1 MPANIEQAP
10 IIFAILGLAFL
21 AQALK
26 ETGIPSP
33 GLSQSLLIYAGYQ
46 IARGGIFLGTGIIL
60 FTFAGSLY
68 GAYLIYC
75 LARFGGTK
83 LLAKIKRYTRFSPES
98 MEKAGNMI
106 KRHSSIT
113 VALGRSI
120 PGMMVPTSIAAGTLK
135 MPVGKFL
142 LGIVIPLT
150 LWMAVMAGMGSGIR
164 NFTPQIN
171 LSPNQMLLP
180 LGVLIAAGVLA
191 GILSVRRRRTPKS
204 AEVRKTEVGDF
215 GVR

>member
-10 IIFAILGLAFL
+10 VILAILGLAFC

-46 IARGGIFLGTGIIL
+46 IARGGILFGTGIIL
-60 FTFAGSLY
+60 FTFAGSLC

-75 LARFGGTK
+75 LARFGGPK
-83 LLAKIKRYTRFSPES
+83 LLVKIKRYTRFSPES
-98 MEKAGNMI
+98 MEKAGNTI
-106 KRHSSIT
+106 KRFSSLSVT
-113 VALGRSI
+113 VGRSI
-120 PGMMVPTSIAAGTLK
+120 PGLMVPTSIIAGTLK
-135 MPVGKFL
+135 MPAGKFL